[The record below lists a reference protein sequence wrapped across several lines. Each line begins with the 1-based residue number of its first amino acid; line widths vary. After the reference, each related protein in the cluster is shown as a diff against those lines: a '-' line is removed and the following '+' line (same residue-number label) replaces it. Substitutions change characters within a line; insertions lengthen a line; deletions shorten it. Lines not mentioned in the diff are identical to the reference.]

1 MRITRF
7 LCYFFTQKQIINLTS
22 MPPTLEDLFMRYYEK
37 QGADSHE

>member
-1 MRITRF
+1 MTQIMIF
-7 LCYFFTQKQIINLTS
+7 LAEKQIINLTS